1 MVFVNAKI
9 YNHFLHSDGKTK
21 ALFGI
26 VEYQYFYKYYF
37 LCLSIISL
45 IFSSIAIKK
54 KEKQVF
60 IIISFII
67 FILSV
72 FFVTISFWRIFI

>member
-1 MVFVNAKI
+1 MAFINAKI
-9 YNHFLHSDGKTK
+9 YNQFLHSDGKTK
-21 ALFGI
+21 ALFSI

-45 IFSSIAIKK
+45 IFSLIAIKK
-54 KEKQVF
+54 KEKKVF
-60 IIISFII
+60 IILSLIS

-72 FFVTISFWRIFI
+72 LFVTISFWRIFI